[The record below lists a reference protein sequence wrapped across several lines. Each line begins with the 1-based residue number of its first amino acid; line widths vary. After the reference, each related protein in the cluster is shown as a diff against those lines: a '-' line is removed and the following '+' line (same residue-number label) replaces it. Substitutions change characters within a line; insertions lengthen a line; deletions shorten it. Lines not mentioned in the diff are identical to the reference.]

1 MNPAS
6 EWRRD
11 IAVGVAQIYARNP
24 NVVAVILGGS
34 SARGHADRFSDI
46 ELGVFWE
53 AEPSEVERA
62 AIVQGVW
69 GDQHQLYPHEGD
81 TWEDTFF
88 MGRAALEAEKSG
100 VLTEVVNMRARAA
113 ERTLDDV
120 LLTFDTDEGK
130 HNLVAA
136 LLDGVPL
143 HGKDLLMGWQARA
156 VAYPD
161 DLVRAMVRRYAPIDH
176 FWRWEMYL
184 ARGENLWGLHQH
196 FGWVQRRL
204 LHVLMAVNRV
214 YFFSFKWLDVVLE
227 RLLIAPK
234 NFAERFKWVDRL
246 PPKEAAN
253 ELSRLVDEVYDLLE
267 RHVPGM
273 TPADVARLRH
283 FFHYRR
289 PLWEERPPF

>member
-6 EWRRD
+6 KWRRD

-24 NVVAVILGGS
+24 NVVAVVLGGS
-34 SARGHADRFSDI
+34 SARGHADHFSDI
-46 ELGVFWE
+46 ELGVFWR
-53 AEPSEVERA
+53 AEPGEDERA
-62 AIVQGVW
+62 AILQGVG
-69 GDQHQLYPHEGD
+69 GDLHRLYPREGD
-81 TWEDTFF
+81 AWEDTFF
-88 MGRAALEAEKSG
+88 MGRAAPEAEKSG
-100 VLTEVVNMRARAA
+100 VLTEVVNMHLDAA

-130 HNLVAA
+130 LNLVAA
-136 LLDGVPL
+136 LLEGVPL
-143 HGKDLLMGWQARA
+143 HGKALLIGWQARA
-156 VAYPD
+156 AAYPD
-161 DLVRAMVRRYAPIDH
+161 GLVLALVRRYAPIDH

-204 LHVLMAVNRV
+204 LHVLLAINRV

-227 RLLIAPK
+227 RLVVAPEK
-234 NFAERFKWVDRL
+234 FAERFNQVDRL
-246 PPKEAAN
+246 PPREAAA
-253 ELSRLVDEVYDLLE
+253 EPSRLVDEVYALLE

-273 TPADVARLRH
+273 TPAEVARLRH

>member
-1 MNPAS
+1 M
-6 EWRRD
+6 
-11 IAVGVAQIYARNP
+11 AVGVAQTYARNT

-34 SARGHADRFSDI
+34 TARGHADRFSDI
-46 ELGVFWE
+46 ELGVFWG
-53 AEPSEVERA
+53 AEPNEDERA
-62 AIVQGVW
+62 AIVQGVG
-69 GDQHQLYPHEGD
+69 GDLHRLYPREGD
-81 TWEDTFF
+81 AWEDTLF
-88 MGRAALEAEKSG
+88 MGRAAPGAEKSG
-100 VLTEVVNMRARAA
+100 VLTEVVNMRVDAA

-130 HNLVAA
+130 LNLVAA
-136 LLDGVPL
+136 LLDGAPL
-143 HGKDLLMGWQARA
+143 HGKDLLRQWQARA
-156 VAYPD
+156 AAYPD
-161 DLVRAMVRRYAPIDH
+161 GLVRALVTHYAPIDH

-184 ARGENLWGLHQH
+184 ARGENLWGLHEH

-204 LHVLMAVNRV
+204 LHVLLAVNRV

-227 RLLIAPK
+227 RLVVAPQQ
-234 NFAERFKWVDRL
+234 FAYRFKRVNHL
-246 PPKEAAN
+246 PPREAAA

>member
-1 MNPAS
+1 MA
-6 EWRRD
+6 
-11 IAVGVAQIYARNP
+11 AGVAQTYARNP
-24 NVVAVILGGS
+24 NVVAVLLGGS

-53 AEPSEVERA
+53 AEPGEDERA
-62 AIVQGVW
+62 AIVQDVG
-69 GDQHQLYPHEGD
+69 GDLHRLYPREGD
-81 TWEDTFF
+81 AWEDTFF
-88 MGRAALEAEKSG
+88 MGRAAPGAEKSG
-100 VLTEVVNMRARAA
+100 VLTEVVNMRVDAA

-130 HNLVAA
+130 LNLVAA
-136 LLDGVPL
+136 LLDGAPL
-143 HGKDLLMGWQARA
+143 HGKDLLMQWQARA
-156 VAYPD
+156 AAYPD
-161 DLVRAMVRRYAPIDH
+161 GLVRALVKRYAPIDH

-184 ARGENLWGLHQH
+184 ERGENLWGLHQH

-204 LHVLMAVNRV
+204 LHVLLAVNRV

-227 RLLIAPK
+227 RLVVAPQK
-234 NFAERFKWVDRL
+234 FAERFKRVNHL
-246 PPKEAAN
+246 PPKEAAA